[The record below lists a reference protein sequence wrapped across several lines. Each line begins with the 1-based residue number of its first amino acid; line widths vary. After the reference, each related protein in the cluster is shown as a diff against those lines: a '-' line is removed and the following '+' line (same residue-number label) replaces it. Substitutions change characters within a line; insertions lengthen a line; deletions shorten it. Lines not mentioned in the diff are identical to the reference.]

1 MITLNVLKVGKVGIV
16 SCSGEAIP
24 EGTLSRLACR
34 KVLDE
39 LRPDQTVT
47 ICLPLF
53 IAGGT
58 EERNFARDFP
68 TITVDGCEKQ
78 CARKSTEK
86 LSGKPGKSL
95 LIPEILSRHG
105 IAKPV
110 NLRNLR
116 PEEKATAQVV
126 AEEIARAV
134 DEILKK

>member
-1 MITLNVLKVGKVGIV
+1 MSLEVLKVGIV

-39 LRPDQTVT
+39 LRPGETVT

-53 IAGGT
+53 IAGGP
-58 EERNFARDFP
+58 EEREFASKYP
-68 TITVDGCEKQ
+68 TITVDGCEKR
-78 CARKSTEK
+78 CAQKSTEK
-86 LSGKPGKSL
+86 LSGKPSKSL
-95 LIPEILSRHG
+95 LIPEILEKHG
-105 IAKPV
+105 IARPT

-116 PEEKATAQVV
+116 PEEKAAAQVV

-134 DEILKK
+134 DEVLEG

>member
-1 MITLNVLKVGKVGIV
+1 MNLEVLKVGIV

-39 LRPDQTVT
+39 LRPGETVT

-53 IAGGT
+53 IAGGP
-58 EERNFARDFP
+58 EERDFAGKYP
-68 TITVDGCEKQ
+68 TITVDGCEKR
-78 CARKSTEK
+78 CAQKSTEK
-86 LSGKPGKSL
+86 LSGKPSKSL
-95 LIPEILSRHG
+95 LIPEILEKHG
-105 IAKPV
+105 IAKPT

-116 PEEKATAQVV
+116 PEEKAAAQVV

-134 DEILKK
+134 DEVLGG

>member
-1 MITLNVLKVGKVGIV
+1 MNLEVLKVGIV

-39 LRPDQTVT
+39 LRPGETVT

-53 IAGGT
+53 IAGGP
-58 EERNFARDFP
+58 EERDFASKYP
-68 TITVDGCEKQ
+68 TITVDGCEKR
-78 CARKSTEK
+78 CAQKSTEK
-86 LSGKPGKSL
+86 LSGKPSKSL
-95 LIPEILSRHG
+95 LIPEILEKHG
-105 IAKPV
+105 IAKPT

-116 PEEKATAQVV
+116 PEEKAAAQVV

-134 DEILKK
+134 DEVLGG